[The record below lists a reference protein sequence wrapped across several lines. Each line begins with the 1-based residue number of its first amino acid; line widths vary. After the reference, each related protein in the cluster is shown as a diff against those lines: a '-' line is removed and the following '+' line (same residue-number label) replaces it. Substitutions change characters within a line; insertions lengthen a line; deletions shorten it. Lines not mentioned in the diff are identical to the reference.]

1 MLTKLNNILRGLI
14 VITAALALIFKLTE
28 KDGQHDTQHED
39 FQTREF
45 DDIW

>member
-1 MLTKLNNILRGLI
+1 MLTKLNRFLRALI
-14 VITAALALIFKLTE
+14 VITGALALIFKLTA
-28 KDGQHDTQHED
+28 KDRQYDAQEEG